1 MKKEDYHHLTSKY
14 SFLSDYE
21 NRYRKE
27 LISFINEA
35 FEKHDNVFELKCT
48 THDSWKEA
56 DEDNEFDAMND
67 LPVYLMVDNQC
78 DGLDEV
84 YITRAERTGEYGNA
98 IYIDGYDYSIGEFVE
113 DYYTNSYIDDL
124 QSIAAFINA
133 VLIQEQESQEDE

>member
-1 MKKEDYHHLTSKY
+1 MKKEDYYHLTSKY

-21 NRYRKE
+21 DRYRKE

-56 DEDNEFDAMND
+56 GKEDEFDAMED
-67 LPVYLMVDNQC
+67 LPTYIMVDNGN

-84 YITRAERTGEYGNA
+84 YITRAERTEGGT
-98 IYIDGYDYSIGEFVE
+98 IYIDGYDYSISEFVTG
-113 DYYTNSYIDDL
+113 YYTNSHIDDL
-124 QSIAAFINA
+124 QSIASFINA
-133 VLIQEQESQEDE
+133 VLLQEQESQEDE